1 MNNMTFRITTQGYVI
16 ECEKY
21 TYTKGEVT
29 CYNGGLKK
37 INIKDSEWFTF
48 LELYLDLSYS
58 EYMIVD
64 YAPFE

>member
-1 MNNMTFRITTQGYVI
+1 MNDMTFRITTQSYVI

-29 CYNGGLKK
+29 CYNGRLKK
-37 INIKDSEWFTF
+37 IRKNNDEWFTF

-64 YAPFE
+64 YTSFE